1 MATIAIQPLEV
12 KGTISGNAPQVIT
25 LPEGASQ
32 TFKVGAILTLT
43 AGYVVEAAA
52 DSARVLGVACEPGQ
66 NLASNG
72 LKEAK
77 VIIANDDTIFVGN
90 LAGKASSVLDIGLA
104 YSIAKDGTT
113 SNWTVD
119 GTDLTNR
126 ICIIQKLD
134 PRDTLGDTNHRVHF
148 IFHRV
153 KQVLGYT
160 S

>member
-1 MATIAIQPLEV
+1 MATLNIQPLEV

-43 AGYVVEAAA
+43 NGYVVEAAA
-52 DSARVLGVACEPGQ
+52 DAARVLGVASEPGQ
-66 NLASNG
+66 NLGSNG

-77 VIIANDDTIFVGN
+77 VIIANDDTIFVGC
-90 LAGKASSVLDIGLA
+90 LTGKATSVLDVGLA

-113 SNWTVD
+113 NNWTVD
-119 GTDLTNR
+119 GTDVANR

-134 PRDTLGDTNHRVHF
+134 PRDTLGDTNGRVHF